1 MSDRGPADEDD
12 GDTANSSLD
21 PSPPPLYMHTHP
33 PTQIC
38 LKTNNIFTVIGK
50 HSKSQHFHW
59 KNNNKSSTN
68 ASPSPTHK
76 KSLLESFTCKCIFMG
91 HTTEWKG
98 LSRYRFQGARSLRC
112 CHLEWFSH
120 SDPRAGSGVRCG
132 DQTTTCCWESPI
144 PPSRCHS
151 SCAERRPA
159 GPAQGWW
166 WRRSLVDGYAK
177 KKRKKRDNNLTSSTQ
192 GNVFFNN
199 TFSFFS
205 EGFHI
210 DTQQVVQYSRSCSSK
225 IHQ

>member
-1 MSDRGPADEDD
+1 MSDRGPADEED

-21 PSPPPLYMHTHP
+21 PPLSICTIILP
-33 PTQIC
+33 QIC

-59 KNNNKSSTN
+59 KNNNTSSTN
-68 ASPSPTHK
+68 ASPSPTHTK
-76 KSLLESFTCKCIFMG
+76 ILLESFTCKYIFMG
-91 HTTEWKG
+91 HTTERKG

-159 GPAQGWW
+159 GPARGWW

-177 KKRKKRDNNLTSSTQ
+177 KKRKKGQSFNIFNTRD
-192 GNVFFNN
+192 GVFQHY
-199 TFSFFS
+199 FFL
-205 EGFHI
+205 FF
-210 DTQQVVQYSRSCSSK
+210 
-225 IHQ
+225 